1 MARGHA
7 FVMGD
12 GRLEA
17 LVGWRASVRPT
28 VTNRIDKIHLRNFRS
43 LADVEIELGSINVLF
58 GRNGAGKS
66 SFLDAVWFARDCGV
80 RGVEMASSS
89 RSHGIGLLFDG
100 ADEGALLE
108 LALESGGARYE
119 LRFGL
124 SAGRVEPFAGER
136 LRLAEQNRTLIDRT
150 VGSDK
155 ARFWHAGFDEMT
167 VTLREPQK
175 LSLARYAD
183 LDGAPEAAA
192 EMDRALRFIHKYD
205 SRHFWLNQIK
215 GQGSEAGTE
224 TFLWDNGKNLWSVL
238 RNLRDRS
245 RRDERLAR
253 ILRYMREAFPASFDD
268 LDFEPTAPTTV
279 YGSFLEK
286 GRRQPILASGVSDG
300 HLQMLLLLTAL
311 FAEGET
317 RGSLLL
323 FDEPEISLHPWALA
337 VLANAMRE
345 AATSWEKQIV
355 LATHSPALL
364 SQFEPSEILVS
375 EMVDGQTVMR
385 RLSEVEE
392 VRDLLEEF
400 SVGSLY
406 MSEVVAPQ
414 SDGGSKDPA
423 HSGAPNAS

>member
-1 MARGHA
+1 
-7 FVMGD
+7 
-12 GRLEA
+12 
-17 LVGWRASVRPT
+17 
-28 VTNRIDKIHLRNFRS
+28 
-43 LADVEIELGSINVLF
+43 VETDLGGINVLF

-66 SFLDAVWFARDCGV
+66 SFLDTVWFARDCAV
-80 RGVEMASSS
+80 RGVEIASSS
-89 RSHGIGLLFDG
+89 RSHGIGLFFDG
-100 ADEGALLE
+100 ADDDAVLE
-108 LALESGGARYE
+108 LAFESGKARYE

-124 SAGRVEPFAGER
+124 SSGRIETYPGEK
-136 LRLAEQNRTLIDRT
+136 LSLTEEDRTLIDRS

-155 ARFWHAGFDEMT
+155 ARFWRRGFEQAT

-192 EMDRALRFIHKYD
+192 EMDRVLRFVHKYD
-205 SRHFWLNQIK
+205 ARRFYLSRIK
-215 GQGSEAGTE
+215 IQGSESSYE
-224 TFLWDNGKNLWSVL
+224 TFLWDFGDNLWSVL

-245 RRDERLAR
+245 SIDDRHAT
-253 ILRYMREAFPASFDD
+253 ILGYMREAFPASFDD
-268 LDFEPTAPTTV
+268 LVVEATGPATV

-286 GRRQPILASGVSDG
+286 GRRKPILASGVSDG

-337 VLANAMRE
+337 VLSRAMRE
-345 AATSWEKQIV
+345 AATSWSKQIV
-355 LATHSPALL
+355 LATHSPVLL

-375 EMVDGQTVMR
+375 EMVDGRTHLR
-385 RLSEVEE
+385 RLSEVHE
-392 VRDLLEEF
+392 VKDLLEEY

-406 MSEVVAPQ
+406 MSEAVAPQ
-414 SDGGSKDPA
+414 SAGAATQEA
-423 HSGAPNAS
+423 HSGAPDAG